1 MRLRR
6 RCGSFTTT
14 STPDGSANRLANTAK
29 RIAATPAS
37 SPPASPRRSTSRT
50 RAKQVVREAPSFNMY
65 AYAEGCSTSSRN
77 KHSAN
82 NSAFLPAARA
92 ASASA
97 SSFSHL
103 PPSLPAAAAAAAALC
118 LVSRLRFM
126 SFVGHSTITAC
137 RNAKDLPGTAARFTS
152 ASPSRSNV
160 SVSLVERSED
170 DEAALAR
177 VGDAGAVGEL
187 EGGEEGDDDGVE
199 EGVEGKEA
207 IALSCLTR
215 AGTAAA
221 LALRR
226 GWRAS
231 SPALASVAATA
242 AALSVSIAA
251 ATAAARA
258 EAAAALLSERPIGA

>member
-103 PPSLPAAAAAAAALC
+103 PPSLPAAAAALC

-152 ASPSRSNV
+152 ASPSRSKV

-187 EGGEEGDDDGVE
+187 EGGEEGDDDDGVE
-199 EGVEGKEA
+199 EGVEGNEA